1 MSPLVETIQQSG
13 QSTWIE
19 IRLDRFRH
27 NLKTIRRHTQAPH
40 VLAVVKANAY
50 GHGLVEMA
58 RAIQGDV
65 SYLGVSSLLE
75 VMALREH
82 GIQAPLFLFGRLFGP
97 QIAAAVKSEITLSV
111 SSFAEALEISKISQE
126 FHRQTRIHIKM
137 DTGMGRLG
145 IPEHEAM
152 NEIRKIASLSHLIL
166 EGIYTHFPTAEQN
179 DGFSQ
184 DQAERFQL
192 MVRDLETEGIRFA
205 LRHCANS
212 AGSLNIQNPVFNM
225 IRPGLILYGIDQTVG
240 AGFKPAPTETHFQPV
255 LALKSRIILLKRMA
269 EGESVGYGRT
279 YKIKTPTTI
288 ATLPIGYSHGYP
300 FHLSNKAQVLY
311 RGKRYPVAGR
321 VSMDYI
327 SVDFGN
333 AAAQIG
339 DEITLIGEDG
349 AEKITAQEAADWAG
363 TISYEIVTRLSS
375 RLPRFYR
382 S

>member
-1 MSPLVETIQQSG
+1 MSLVETLQQSG
-13 QSTWIE
+13 QSSWIE

-27 NLKTIRRHTQAPH
+27 NLKTLRCHTKAPH
-40 VLAVVKANAY
+40 ILAVVKANAY

-58 RAIQGDV
+58 RAIQEDV

-75 VMALREH
+75 VLELREH
-82 GIQAPLFLFGRLFGP
+82 GIQAPVFLFGRLFDS
-97 QIAAAVKSEITLSV
+97 QLATAIKSEITLSV
-111 SSFAEALEISKISQE
+111 SSFAEALEISRVSQE

-145 IPEHEAM
+145 IPEHEAT

-212 AGSLNIQNPVFNM
+212 AGSFAIQNPVFNM
-225 IRPGLILYGIDQTVG
+225 IRPGLVLYGIPPSANHDY
-240 AGFKPAPTETHFQPV
+240 QPV
-255 LALKSRIILLKRMA
+255 LTLKSRILLLKQMS

-288 ATLPIGYSHGYP
+288 ATLAIGYSHGYP
-300 FHLSNKAQVLY
+300 FHLSNRAQVLY

-327 SVDFGN
+327 CVDLGN
-333 AAAQIG
+333 TTAQIG

-349 AEKITAQEAADWAG
+349 AEKITARETADWAG

-375 RLPRFYR
+375 RLPRFYIGNV
-382 S
+382 